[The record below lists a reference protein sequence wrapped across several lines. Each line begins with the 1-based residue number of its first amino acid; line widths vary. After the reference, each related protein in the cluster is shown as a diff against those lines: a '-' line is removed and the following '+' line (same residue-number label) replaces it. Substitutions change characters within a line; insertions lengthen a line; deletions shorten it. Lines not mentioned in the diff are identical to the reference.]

1 MRSSCRQRGQ
11 GGGYAVVSQKIQ
23 LFKYFGLCSHLL
35 TRLTSPGKGDLLRE
49 EEEGG
54 GTQRMCAAV
63 PQLLGMGPCPLH
75 HC

>member
-1 MRSSCRQRGQ
+1 MQP
-11 GGGYAVVSQKIQ
+11 
-23 LFKYFGLCSHLL
+23 
-35 TRLTSPGKGDLLRE
+35 TSPGKGELLRE

-54 GTQRMCAAV
+54 GTQQVGAAV